1 MARFDVYE
9 AHGGLF
15 VDVQA
20 DTLDVL
26 ESRVVIPLLTPE
38 VAPKPGRRLNPLIN
52 FRGENYYLM
61 TQYISAVTPTE
72 LERKRGELRDARD
85 RIVAALD
92 MLFQGV

>member
-9 AHGGLF
+9 AGGALF
-15 VDVQA
+15 LDVQA

-26 ESRVVIPLLTPE
+26 ESRVIIPLMAPS
-38 VAPKPGRRLNPLIN
+38 VAPKPGRRLNPALM
-52 FRGENYYLM
+52 FDGQTYYLM
-61 TQYISAVTPTE
+61 TQYISAVAPGDMG
-72 LERKRGELRDARD
+72 RKCGALPEERD